1 MVHQGLWYIL
11 VAVITGGISIV
22 FTAIV
27 SVALIVVSV
36 ATLALLARRTLGV
49 PVGWL
54 RAIVVGIG
62 VVGFG
67 APTLNFVGDRLHLID
82 SANGSRLFDPAAATL
97 LAVLTVAWIFLF
109 GLLAVVVLEALA
121 PSGSLPGPMTL
132 IFGWKARR
140 RKARRYG
147 QIMTILVRHG
157 LARFLR
163 LGARG
168 TDADQR
174 RTARSLRHALEEG
187 GVTFVKLGQTLST
200 RSELLPR
207 VYIEELSRLQSD
219 AQAETFEALEPTLL
233 DGLDRHIDEVFA
245 HVEHE
250 PLAAASVGQVH
261 AATLIDGT
269 EVVVKIQRPTARRQI
284 DIDLDILAGLSARL
298 HRVAPWARA
307 IGTSSLVSGFAASL
321 QEELDYDVELDN
333 ALAIG
338 ATLAPS
344 SPYTIPKM
352 YAELSSPMVLVM
364 ERIDGVPLTRA
375 RATLESMTDQHRS
388 ELAADLLEQMLRQ
401 MIVSGVF
408 HADLHGGNVM
418 MRADGTVVLLDFG
431 SVGRLDDV
439 SRMSLGL
446 FLHAVDS
453 EDSLIAA
460 DALIELLG
468 RPDGLDERTLE
479 RSLGEL
485 MVRYRGSTGG
495 SRKNTGL
502 FNDLISLVIRQKF
515 TIPPQVAA
523 AFRALATVEGTL
535 TLLAPD
541 LDLVSVARERGRSVM
556 VGRLF
561 DRTFIKSA
569 IESQVAANL
578 PLLRRMPRKIGK
590 IVDQV
595 EEGRFTVGVR
605 LFEDRSDRQFVTKL
619 AQEFMLSVLAGT
631 GSIGSI
637 LLLLSTDGPQLT
649 STVPLYPVLGTAL
662 MFVSF
667 ILGLRVVVRSFFDS
681 GQQ

>member
-1 MVHQGLWYIL
+1 M
-11 VAVITGGISIV
+11 ITGGISIV
-22 FTAIV
+22 FTALA
-27 SVALIVVSV
+27 SVALVVVSV
-36 ATLALLARRTLGV
+36 AALALLARRTLGV
-49 PVGWL
+49 PVGWV

-67 APTLNFVGDRLHLID
+67 APILSFVADRLHLVD
-82 SANGSRLFDPAAATL
+82 SENGSRLFDPAAATL

-109 GLLAVVVLEALA
+109 GLLAVVVLEAVA
-121 PSGSLPGPMTL
+121 PSGSLPGPMSL
-132 IFGWKARR
+132 IFGWRARR

-157 LARFLR
+157 LSRFLR

-174 RTARSLRHALEEG
+174 RTARSLRRALEEG

-200 RSELLPR
+200 RSELLSR

-219 AQAETFEALEPTLL
+219 AQAVGFESLEGTLL
-233 DGLDRHIDEVFA
+233 DGLDRPIEEVFSR
-245 HVEHE
+245 VDHE

-261 AATLIDGT
+261 AATLMDGT

-284 DIDLDILAGLSARL
+284 AIDLDILAGLSARL
-298 HRVAPWARA
+298 QRVAPWARA
-307 IGTSSLVSGFAASL
+307 IGIDSLVSGFAASL

-338 ATLAPS
+338 STLDES
-344 SPYTIPKM
+344 SPYSIPRM
-352 YAELSSPMVLVM
+352 YSEFSSPMVLVM
-364 ERIDGVPLTRA
+364 EKIDGVPLTRA
-375 RATLESMTDQHRS
+375 GSILARMSDEHRAD
-388 ELAADLLEQMLRQ
+388 LASDLLEQMLRQ

-408 HADLHGGNVM
+408 HADLHGGNVL
-418 MRADGTVVLLDFG
+418 MREDGTVVLLDFG

-453 EDSLIAA
+453 EDSLMAA

-468 RPDGLDERTLE
+468 RPDGLEERRLE

-485 MVRYRGSTGG
+485 MVRYRGSVGG
-495 SRKNTGL
+495 SRSNSGL
-502 FNDLISLVIRQKF
+502 FGDLISLVIRQKF
-515 TIPPQVAA
+515 TIPPQIAA

-535 TLLAPD
+535 TLIAPD
-541 LDLVSVARERGRSVM
+541 LDLIGVARERGRAVM

-561 DRTFIKSA
+561 DRSFVRSQL
-569 IESQVAANL
+569 ESQVAANL
-578 PLLRRMPRKIGK
+578 PLLRRMPRKLGK

-605 LFEDRSDRQFVTKL
+605 IFEDRSDRQFIARL

-649 STVPLYPVLGTAL
+649 PTVPLYPVLGTAL
-662 MFVSF
+662 LFVSF
-667 ILGLRVVVRSFFDS
+667 VLGLRVVVRSFFDS
-681 GQQ
+681 GHP